1 VSRLSHLALYTEA
14 STDNPLGNR
23 PFDFWLQNPL
33 GAPKAAPMMSGYF
46 PSQFY
51 VPTPMNIRMRSQ
63 ANVYAG
69 LPGPAVLGYFGQDS
83 PPPPSITQYL
93 ADPTTLQYL
102 LLGGAGLVLLFALR
116 AAKPR
121 GRRRR

>member
-1 VSRLSHLALYTEA
+1 MSRLSHLALYTEA
-14 STDNPLGNR
+14 STNNPLGNR
-23 PFDFWLQNPL
+23 PFSFWLQNPNQ
-33 GAPKAAPMMSGYF
+33 APKAAPMMSGYGIDGYY
-46 PSQFY
+46 PSHFY
-51 VPTPMNIRMRSQ
+51 VPTPMNITMRPQ
-63 ANVYAG
+63 MN
-69 LPGPAVLGYFGQDS
+69 VLGQDT

-93 ADPTTLQYL
+93 SDPQTLQYI

>member
-1 VSRLSHLALYTEA
+1 MYTEA

-23 PFDFWLQNPL
+23 PFSFWLQNPL

-63 ANVYAG
+63 ANV
-69 LPGPAVLGYFGQDS
+69 LGYFGQDS

-93 ADPTTLQYL
+93 TDPTTLQYL